1 VKESRDKTQLICNKK
16 RVVKV
21 HDQPNLCRSMIDF
34 CLESRDTRL
43 QDVNS
48 PVQGD
53 RTVRSPIVFHNITL
67 TELPKEIFVMRD
79 DDKLEISVVLS
90 FVDDAASLLA

>member
-1 VKESRDKTQLICNKK
+1 MV
-16 RVVKV
+16 
-21 HDQPNLCRSMIDF
+21 DF

-43 QDVNS
+43 CKMS
-48 PVQGD
+48 LPVQGD
-53 RTVRSPIVFHNITL
+53 QTVRSPIVFHNITL

>member
-1 VKESRDKTQLICNKK
+1 
-16 RVVKV
+16 
-21 HDQPNLCRSMIDF
+21 MIDF

-43 QDVNS
+43 CKMS
-48 PVQGD
+48 ICLSRD
-53 RTVRSPIVFHNITL
+53 RTARSPIVFHNITL